1 MMENEP
7 IRDPRIVEAME
18 ACRPGRDDLADPD
31 LAFLAA
37 HLAESPELYEA
48 HERLQ
53 RIDLSLAKAFQE
65 VPVPEG
71 LADRILQRLTPANEV
86 ATPPPDAD
94 PPVATVAPPQTHG
107 SRRRWLLGA
116 AGLGLTLAASLLVAV
131 MVSNQRAEYRD
142 DHVLEMAVRL
152 FETESFSPA
161 EEHLAAETPPP
172 KEFPISPLVL
182 QHAQLRWRSVPQF
195 LGRSGVAYDLTV
207 PGEARAT
214 LYVVRQTVTGVPTSP
229 GTQPALTTHN
239 CSVSAWQSGS
249 LLYVLVVDGGARA
262 YRGYLDI
269 PQGPVA
275 RRSPASGAQPVYC
288 SSDCQ
293 SCVVEHW
300 VACRHGAQRRT
311 RHVFGTR
318 EHADPRLRRV
328 TACHPSAV
336 GSV

>member
-37 HLAESPELYEA
+37 QLAANPELYET

-53 RIDLSLAKAFQE
+53 RLDLSLAKAFQD

-71 LADRILQRLTPANEV
+71 LAQRILERLAPAGEV
-86 ATPPPDAD
+86 AAVRTDAD
-94 PPVATVAPPQTHG
+94 QPMATVAVPVKHG
-107 SRRRWLLGA
+107 LRRRWLLGA
-116 AGLGLTLAASLLVAV
+116 MGLGLTLAASLLVAV
-131 MVSNQRAEYRD
+131 MVGRDRVVYRD
-142 DHVLEMAVRL
+142 GQVLEMAVRL
-152 FETESFSPA
+152 FETETPSPDQ
-161 EEHLAAETPPP
+161 EHLAAETPPP
-172 KEFPISPLVL
+172 KEFPVSPLVL
-182 QHAQLRWRSVPQF
+182 QHAQLRWRPISQF

-214 LYVVRQTVTGVPTSP
+214 LYVVRQTVAGVPTSP
-229 GTQPALTTHN
+229 GAQPSWTTHN

-249 LLYVLVVDGGARA
+249 LLYVLVVDGGSRA

-275 RRSPASGAQPVYC
+275 DLSPPRGRDLIASRG
-288 SSDCQ
+288 
-293 SCVVEHW
+293 
-300 VACRHGAQRRT
+300 
-311 RHVFGTR
+311 
-318 EHADPRLRRV
+318 
-328 TACHPSAV
+328 
-336 GSV
+336 